1 MISEY
6 SKTKND
12 TKNWRERFADH
23 ELFNV
28 QIMNAEQAI
37 RNGAKSA
44 AANSKMTKQ
53 AKSLSALNPG

>member
-1 MISEY
+1 M
-6 SKTKND
+6 
-12 TKNWRERFADH
+12 
-23 ELFNV
+23 